1 MLDRLGVDCCFQAV
15 RWKEKLTEGQSDP
28 PMETP
33 SRVNVD
39 ETQSK
44 INGEIKRL
52 YAAIGIEPKL
62 PLEVNVYSSRGTDPA
77 AAFLHRLTE
86 KHNIADTEFL
96 VGGIGYLTTLA
107 RRDLSARARLHRPK
121 IHRRFSK
128 RSLCASIA
136 STPTGRVVTRALVAG
151 SADPDT
157 TATVINRTRYYM
169 IELLLMRCS
178 DTHF

>member
-1 MLDRLGVDCCFQAV
+1 
-15 RWKEKLTEGQSDP
+15 
-28 PMETP
+28 METP

-77 AAFLHRLTE
+77 AAFFHRLTE

-96 VGGIGYLTTLA
+96 VGGMGYLTTLA
-107 RRDLSARARLHRPK
+107 RRDLSGQLNY
-121 IHRRFSK
+121 
-128 RSLCASIA
+128 
-136 STPTGRVVTRALVAG
+136 TGRKYIGDFLNAHYAHQSL
-151 SADPDT
+151 P
-157 TATVINRTRYYM
+157 
-169 IELLLMRCS
+169 LLLAG
-178 DTHF
+178 